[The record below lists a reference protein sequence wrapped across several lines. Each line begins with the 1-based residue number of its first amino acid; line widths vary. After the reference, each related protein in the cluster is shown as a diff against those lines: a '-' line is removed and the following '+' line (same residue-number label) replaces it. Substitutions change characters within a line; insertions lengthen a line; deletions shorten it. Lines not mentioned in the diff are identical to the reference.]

1 MGDCFGTVVEN
12 DSNIFIDSND
22 ENVCPHPQR
31 TVLFNFESGSFKNMV
46 DESGCRMQA
55 VLQLMIAEENEHNHS
70 NFEEAYLKYR
80 QIVAKWMMDVCEYF
94 GLHITTTHAAIA
106 YLDRL
111 QPNDNDSRLEW
122 QMIAISCIMVSS
134 KYLESK
140 DIVPDLATLEKIT
153 QQEISKEN
161 LLKYELKTLSRLDW
175 ILDVKTAMVFLSCY
189 SCSGVLFPNDFTA
202 KALVVPED
210 LKYLIDKH
218 FEALGTLSCLDVRF
232 KSLRASV
239 VAAAIVL
246 HVRTLLNITPL
257 WRNELVELTH
267 YEEYALEETV
277 NLLREVSQSVRDL
290 CLEEANQCITETQ
303 SDDETTETISS
314 SGRTVDEDTVANNLL
329 DNASAITP
337 DRPQKEKE
345 DPAASCESPTSITAV
360 AECARLATSLRGQV
374 Q

>member
-1 MGDCFGTVVEN
+1 MGDCFGTVVES
-12 DSNIFIDSND
+12 DSILFEVND
-22 ENVCPHPQR
+22 ENFCPHSQR
-31 TVLFNFESGSFKNMV
+31 TVMYGTDSKPVKNSR

-55 VLQLMIAEENEHNHS
+55 MLKMMIEEENEHNNS

-94 GLHITTTHAAIA
+94 GLHVTTTHAAIA

-153 QQEISKEN
+153 QQEITKEN

-175 ILDVKTAMVFLSCY
+175 ILDVKTAMAFLSYY
-189 SCSGVLFPNDFTA
+189 SSVGVVYPDDSMA

-218 FEALGTLSCLDVRF
+218 FDALSTLSCLDVRF
-232 KSLRASV
+232 KSIKSSI

-246 HVRTLLNITPL
+246 HVRTLLNVAPS
-257 WRNELVELTH
+257 WRNELVELTSYH
-267 YEEYALEETV
+267 QYELEDV
-277 NLLREVSQSVRDL
+277 VDLLREVAQTVRGL
-290 CLEEANQCITETQ
+290 GLEESHNQSLTEVQ
-303 SDDETTETISS
+303 SDDETSETVSS
-314 SGRTVDEDTVANNLL
+314 SDRTVDEELVGNGL

-345 DPAASCESPTSITAV
+345 EAVPSCESPTSITAV
-360 AECARLATSLRGQV
+360 AECSRIPTGLRGQV